1 MTRHRRVEAAY
12 IIEHGE
18 AYHKMSL
25 MKLLINEKKTVL
37 CVKVKG
43 HHFEHLLK

>member
-25 MKLLINEKKTVL
+25 MKLLINEKKNSFMR
-37 CVKVKG
+37 KG
-43 HHFEHLLK
+43 KRTSL